1 MRLPGGRQ
9 AHAVLAHGKKKESKE
24 DPAWRRSDHP
34 RPVILDIS
42 RPLTRAGVKVSP
54 MTGAPPP
61 RSRKIP
67 PEAVPRTAEAAL
79 DWLRLTRSRRVG
91 PATFIRLVREHGSA
105 AAALAALPR
114 IAAEAGVSGYA
125 AASRADAEAEW
136 RKAEAA
142 GARPLLLGADDY
154 PPLLATIPDPP
165 PLLWAIGDPAV
176 AARPAV
182 ALVGARNASA
192 LGCRMASRLAADL
205 GAAGFV
211 VASGLARGIDAAAHR
226 AALATGTIAAQAG
239 GVDTVYPAEN
249 AALAAEIAAH
259 GLRLSEMPIGHEP
272 RAQDF
277 PRRNRIVSGLAL
289 GVVVIEGALRSGS
302 LITARNALDQGRE
315 VMAVPGNP
323 LDGRA
328 GGCNA
333 LIRDG
338 ATLVRDAADV
348 AEALAAA
355 LGDLP
360 RPAPAPEPAPAPPP
374 GDVLEARLLGLLSTA
389 PVTEDTLTR
398 SLAAPAAAVAA
409 ALVDLELAGRILRH
423 PGGLVSLGV

>member
-1 MRLPGGRQ
+1 MQ
-9 AHAVLAHGKKKESKE
+9 A
-24 DPAWRRSDHP
+24 
-34 RPVILDIS
+34 
-42 RPLTRAGVKVSP
+42 
-54 MTGAPPP
+54 P
-61 RSRKIP
+61 RSAKIP
-67 PEAVPRTAEAAL
+67 PEALPRSAAAAL
-79 DWLRLTRSRRVG
+79 DWLRLARSRRVG

-105 AAALAALPR
+105 GAALAALPA
-114 IAAEAGVSGYA
+114 IAAEAGIPGYVA
-125 AASRADAEAEW
+125 FSRAEAEAEW
-136 RKAEAA
+136 RAAEAA
-142 GARPLLLGADDY
+142 GARPVLLGAADY
-154 PPLLATIPDPP
+154 PGLLATIPDPP
-165 PLLWAIGDPAV
+165 PLLWALGDPAL
-176 AARPAV
+176 AARPTV

-226 AALATGTIAAQAG
+226 AALATGTIAVQAG
-239 GVDTVYPAEN
+239 GVDDVYPAEN
-249 AALAAEIAAH
+249 AALAADIAAT
-259 GLRLSEMPIGHEP
+259 GLRLSEMPMGREP

-277 PRRNRIVSGLAL
+277 PRRNRIVSGLSL

-338 ATLVRDAADV
+338 ATLVRGAADI
-348 AEALAAA
+348 AEALAAVLA
-355 LGDLP
+355 GDH
-360 RPAPAPEPAPAPPP
+360 RIDVRSPARTHEASPVPVAAPSDP
-374 GDVLEARLLGLLSTA
+374 LEARLVGLLGTA
-389 PVTEDTLTR
+389 PVPEDTLTR

-409 ALVDLELAGRILRH
+409 ALVDLELAGRVLRH
-423 PGGLVSLGV
+423 PGGLVSLSA